1 MNNIATINGLVD
13 GISFLEN
20 NKSEQPALQSDI
32 LYNDRE
38 PIDLDLQGIYYDE
51 GCTVSEYRPED
62 FGEAVAL
69 LSNITTEE
77 AIIETDK
84 TL

>member
-1 MNNIATINGLVD
+1 MNNIATINGLAD

-20 NKSEQPALQSDI
+20 SKFEQTALRSDI
-32 LYNDRE
+32 LYNDKE

-51 GCTVSEYRPED
+51 GYTISEYRPED